1 MPTLLVCSATD
12 NLQVLADGMA
22 DEARQCMPDL
32 KVILWPEPFDPVDV
46 LAVAAWHPPV
56 GLLGGLPNLRLV
68 ASIGAGVEHILRCP
82 DLPAEVPVTRIVD
95 DEQASGMAQYMLW
108 AALHYHRGFDQMAAH
123 QRQGLW
129 RMPPQAP
136 ACEFTVG
143 IMGLGRMGLQVATCL
158 HEAGFSVSGWSRR
171 THTVAGIT
179 TYSGDAA
186 LPDFLGQL
194 DLVIC
199 LLPLTPQTRGLCN
212 ADFFVR
218 MKPGAAF
225 VNAGRGEHVVM
236 ADLLAALDSGQ
247 LRGALLDVFDTEPL
261 SATDPLWTHPGLI
274 ITPHM
279 ASSASD
285 RTIIRQVVGNTRKVC
300 LNHMPEHVM
309 DRDAGY

>member
-12 NLQVLADGMA
+12 NLRVLADKMA
-22 DEARQCMPDL
+22 DEARQHMPDL
-32 KVILWPEPFDPVDV
+32 KVILWPEPFDPTDV
-46 LAVAAWHPPV
+46 LAVAAWHPPE
-56 GLLGGLPNLRLV
+56 GLFGHLPNLRLV

-82 DLPAEVPVTRIVD
+82 DLPASVPITRIVD
-95 DEQASGMAQYMLW
+95 EEQASGMAQYMLW
-108 AALHYHRGFDQMAAH
+108 AALHFHRGFDQMAAQQH
-123 QRQGLW
+123 QSLW
-129 RMPPQAP
+129 RMPPQTP
-136 ACEFTVG
+136 ACDFTVG

-158 HEAGFSVSGWSRR
+158 HGAGFAVSAWSRR
-171 THTVAGIT
+171 THTVPGIST
-179 TYSGDAA
+179 CAGDAA
-186 LPDFLGQL
+186 LAGFLSRL

-199 LLPLTPQTRGLCN
+199 LLPLTAQTRGLCS
-212 ADFFVR
+212 ADFFAR

-261 SATDPLWTHPGLI
+261 SATDPLWAHPGLI

-285 RTIIRQVVGNTRKVC
+285 RTIVRQVLDNTCKVGLGHV
-300 LNHMPEHVM
+300 PEHVM